1 MSHYFSELVSPPW
14 VPGQLSYKAVAVRRQ
29 VPPRTSLMSRYAFVY
44 FMNDNQ
50 EQIRETVRR
59 HVEYWERLALPDY
72 SGGPFEDRSGGLITF
87 SAASMADAERLISK
101 DPFIVADVLAEQ
113 LLKPWLVK

>member
-1 MSHYFSELVSPPW
+1 MI
-14 VPGQLSYKAVAVRRQ
+14 
-29 VPPRTSLMSRYAFVY
+29 RYAFVY

-50 EQIRETVRR
+50 EQIRETVLS
-59 HVEYWERLALPDY
+59 HVEYWEGLALPDY